1 MTEQDALRLA
11 QERAQAEGWPFEP
24 PVDARLRKPWFFGR
38 AQWTVRSHADHI
50 GSNVWVV
57 IDDETGRIVS
67 AGFAPR

>member
-11 QERAQAEGWPFEP
+11 EMRARAEGWPFEP
-24 PVDARLRKPWFFGR
+24 PVKARLSKPWFFGR
-38 AQWTVRSHADHI
+38 RQWIVQSNTDFI

-57 IDDETGRIVS
+57 IDDEAGDIVS